1 MLDNGIW
8 SVDETDLEKAAL
20 SVDAGTEAIAG
31 ECWIIEDYIEHHD
44 NDGNFRGVESVFR
57 KAAFQEL
64 TVPDTV
70 KVIHERAFYR
80 MPTLRKLSILNN
92 VTEIGKEAFKGCEQ
106 LSEVVAPKVRVSDA
120 KDPETKLKL
129 AAGFCSHEELYAAD
143 VAEDYLKYLK
153 TNRKKLWQEPVFLH
167 KLLEKQLIP
176 LAELDGF
183 LENAAETASAEVR
196 SMLLEYKNA
205 APQETL
211 AAVADKKEK
220 AAERALMRE
229 KPTAAEL
236 KKLWSVKKVDTGTI
250 ELTAYHGTEEEVEI
264 PDVIGKQT
272 VVRLSGTFK
281 GNETL
286 QSVFIPKTVTEITSG
301 AFDGCSRLTA
311 IDLPDKLKLI
321 GTSVFRGCSRL
332 TSITLPK
339 SVTKIGSH
347 FAANCVALLEL
358 HLSDKIREI
367 PYDILEG
374 CVNLEELYLPEK
386 CRIINNFAFNG
397 LKALK
402 RLHIPGTTDKI
413 GYDAVVDCP
422 NLTIHTPAGSCGE
435 QYAKEHGIPF
445 VAE

>member
-106 LSEVVAPKVRVSDA
+106 LSEVVAPKVKVSDA
-120 KDPETKLKL
+120 KDPETKQKM
-129 AAGFCSHEELYAAD
+129 AAGYCMHEELYAAD

-153 TNRKKLWQEPVFLH
+153 TNRKKFWQDPVFLH
-167 KLLEKQLIP
+167 QLLEKKLIP
-176 LAELDGF
+176 LAELDDY
-183 LENAAETASAEVR
+183 LEQAVQSAGAEIR
-196 SMLLEYKNA
+196 SMLLEFKSA
-205 APQETL
+205 TPQDDL
-211 AAVADKKEK
+211 SKVAEKKEK
-220 AAERALMRE
+220 AEERALMRE

-236 KKLWSVKKVDTGTI
+236 KTLWSVKKVDTGTI
-250 ELTAYHGTEEEVEI
+250 ELTAYHGTETDVEI
-264 PDVIGKQT
+264 PDAIGKQT
-272 VVRLSGTFK
+272 VIRLNGTFK
-281 GNETL
+281 GNGT
-286 QSVFIPKTVTEITSG
+286 VKHVNIPKTITEISNG
-301 AFDGCSRLTA
+301 AFDGCSALEELV
-311 IDLPDKLKLI
+311 LPEKLKSI
-321 GTSVFRGCSRL
+321 GVSAFKGCSRL
-332 TSITLPK
+332 TFITLPK

-347 FAANCVALLEL
+347 FAANCIALREL

-367 PYDILEG
+367 PYNILDG
-374 CVNLEELYLPEK
+374 CINLEELYLPEK
-386 CRIINNFAFNG
+386 CRIIYNFAFAG
-397 LKALK
+397 LMNLK

-413 GYDAVVDCP
+413 GYDAIADCP
-422 NLTIHTPAGSCGE
+422 ELTIYAPSGSCAE
-435 QYAKEHGIPF
+435 QYAKDHGIPF

>member
-1 MLDNGIW
+1 MLDNNIW

-106 LSEVVAPKVRVSDA
+106 LSEVVAPKVEVSDA
-120 KDPETKLKL
+120 KDPETKQKL
-129 AAGFCSHEELYAAD
+129 AAGYCTHDELYAAG

-205 APQETL
+205 APQEAL

-250 ELTAYHGTEEEVEI
+250 ELIAYHGTEEEVEI

-281 GNETL
+281 GNETI
-286 QSVFIPKTVTEITSG
+286 QHIDIPKTVTEIVSG
-301 AFDGCSRLTA
+301 AFEGCSALTEIVLPEKLKTIGVSAFKGCSRLA
-311 IDLPDKLKLI
+311 
-321 GTSVFRGCSRL
+321 
-332 TSITLPK
+332 SIRLPK
-339 SVTKIGSH
+339 SVTKINAF
-347 FAANCVALLEL
+347 FAANCTALTEL
-358 HLSDKIREI
+358 HLSEKIREI
-367 PYDILEG
+367 PNNMIEG
-374 CVNLEELYLPEK
+374 CVNLEELFLPEK

-422 NLTIHTPAGSCGE
+422 NLTIHAPAGSYAE